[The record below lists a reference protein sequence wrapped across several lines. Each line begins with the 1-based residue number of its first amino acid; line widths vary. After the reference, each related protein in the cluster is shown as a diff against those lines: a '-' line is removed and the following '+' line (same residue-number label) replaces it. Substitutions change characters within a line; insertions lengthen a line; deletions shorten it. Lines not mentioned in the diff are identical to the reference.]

1 MWLYHFVLIG
11 SDEWVLHL
19 YLIMVS
25 CAIFGVLL
33 ISSDL
38 GLMLWMLPRSPKWLW
53 IFFFWMLSVSN
64 DFIAVITIHYSAL
77 FQSLSL
83 SLFYVSIF
91 YGFFHFISTSLMW
104 LQLNQIQPNPA
115 HPLCLP
121 LVRPLQPNVL
131 PLPPQIKRVLYP
143 GQQHP
148 LQPSAHQWQLALPR
162 WV

>member
-1 MWLYHFVLIG
+1 MLIG

-25 CAIFGVLL
+25 CYIWSASHFIWFGTNVVNVPEVSKVAMNFLFLKAVGFRWLYCSHHHPLERFISVFIVFLVLL
-33 ISSDL
+33 
-38 GLMLWMLPRSPKWLW
+38 
-53 IFFFWMLSVSN
+53 
-64 DFIAVITIHYSAL
+64 
-77 FQSLSL
+77 
-83 SLFYVSIF
+83 SIF
-91 YGFFHFISTSLMW
+91 CGFFNFISTSLMW